1 MTERIALACA
11 RHPKRTLLAWG
22 VAVLVS
28 MVLIVGFLGSALTT
42 EADVT
47 SKPES
52 VRASELI
59 ADGFG
64 VPEQRVDEIV
74 VIRHQTL
81 AFRDAAF
88 RTQLSALAGRLN
100 AVAGVE
106 NAPLPSDP
114 GGGANIS
121 RDRHA
126 VMIPIALRDNS
137 RSTIDELQGIV
148 DGADAVEG
156 FSATIFGEE
165 TVNRDF
171 EEVSQRDLEKGELQ
185 FGLPA
190 AMVVLLIVFGTL
202 VAGALPLVM
211 AIASII
217 VALALVSLVGQ
228 VWELSFFV
236 VNMLTGMGL
245 ALGID
250 YSLFVVSRFREERRR
265 GKEQP
270 DAIRISGA
278 TAARAVLFS
287 GTAFVISLTGLLLV
301 PDTIM
306 RSLATGAI
314 LVGIVSVVAALT
326 LLPAVL
332 TLLGDRVER
341 ARIPLVNRGG
351 RGESRFWGRVVA
363 RVQRSPVVFLVA
375 GTALLLLFAL
385 PALRLETGSNGI
397 ATLPDD
403 LPSKRGFNALASS
416 FPTATIEPIRIVIV
430 GDAGSPDTQS
440 LVETFRSRLRVDPEF
455 GTQRLETAPSNEL
468 LMLSVEAG
476 GDPSGKQAQAVVARL
491 RGEIV
496 PEVFDG
502 SEAEVLV
509 TGAAAESLDY
519 VRLSEDWRPIVFVF
533 VLGLSFVLLTI
544 AFRSLVVAAKAI
556 LLNLLSVAA
565 AYGLLTAVFIE
576 GIGNEIFGFPQVE
589 AIEAWLPLFLFAVLF
604 GLSMDYHVFL
614 LSRIKE
620 RWLQTGDN
628 SEAVRHGVTTTARLI
643 TGAALIMVVVFAGFA
658 RGDLVM
664 FQQMG
669 FGVAVALL
677 IDATLIRGVLVPAAM
692 ELLGQRNWYLPGW
705 LGWLPHIEVEP
716 VELAD
721 ETAS

>member
-1 MTERIALACA
+1 MACA
-11 RHPKRTLLAWG
+11 RRPKLTLLAWG
-22 VAVLVS
+22 ASALVA
-28 MVLIVGFLGSALTT
+28 MALIATFLGSALTT
-42 EADVT
+42 EGDVT
-47 SKPES
+47 ARTES
-52 VRASELI
+52 VRANDLI
-59 ADGFG
+59 DEAFG
-64 VPEQRVDEIV
+64 EPQQRVDEIV
-74 VIRHQTL
+74 VIRSETVP
-81 AFRDAAF
+81 ASDAAF
-88 RTQLSALAGRLN
+88 EERLSDLARGLSAIAGIEQVL
-100 AVAGVE
+100 
-106 NAPLPSDP
+106 LPTDP
-114 GGGANIS
+114 GGEANVS
-121 RDRHA
+121 EDGHA
-126 VMIPIALRDNS
+126 VMIPLVLRDDS
-137 RSTIDELQGIV
+137 
-148 DGADAVEG
+148 
-156 FSATIFGEE
+156 SATIDGLQSVVDEADGSEGFAATVFGEE
-165 TVNRDF
+165 TINRDY
-171 EEVSQRDLEKGELQ
+171 EKVSQNDLKKGEFQ

-190 AMVVLLIVFGTL
+190 AMIVLLVVFGTL
-202 VAGALPLVM
+202 VAGALPLLM

-217 VALALVSLVGQ
+217 VALALAAIVGQ

-236 VNMLTGMGL
+236 VNMLTAMGL

-265 GKEQP
+265 GKERP
-270 DAIRISGA
+270 DAIRIAGA

-301 PDTIM
+301 PDSIM

-332 TLLGDRVER
+332 TLIGDGIER
-341 ARIPLVNRGG
+341 APIPLVNRGG
-351 RGESRFWGRVVA
+351 QGEARFWGRVVA

-385 PALRLETGSNGI
+385 PAFRLETGSNGI

-403 LPSKRGFNALASS
+403 LPSKQGFDALTAS
-416 FPTATIEPIRIVIV
+416 FPTATIEPLRIAVV
-430 GDAGSPDTQS
+430 GDAEATD
-440 LVETFRSRLRVDPEF
+440 VRSQVAALQDRLRADPDF
-455 GTQRLETAPSNEL
+455 GAQRLEVAPSGQL
-468 LMLSVEAG
+468 LLLSVETG
-476 GDPSGKQAQAVVARL
+476 GDPTGKEARAIVQRL
-491 RGEIV
+491 RDDIV
-496 PEVFDG
+496 PSAFGEG
-502 SEAEVLV
+502 PTEALV
-509 TGAAAESLDY
+509 TGAAAEGFDY
-519 VRLSEDWRPIVFVF
+519 VRVSEDWRPIVFVF
-533 VLGLSFVLLTI
+533 VLGLSFVLLTV
-544 AFRSLVVAAKAI
+544 AFRSLVVSAKAI
-556 LLNLLSVAA
+556 VLNLLSVAA
-565 AYGLLTAVFIE
+565 AYGLLTAVFVE
-576 GIGNEIFGFPQVE
+576 GIGNEIFGFPQVD

-692 ELLGQRNWYLPGW
+692 ELLGRRNWYLPAW
-705 LGWLPHIEVEP
+705 LDWIPHIEVEP

-721 ETAS
+721 ETAT

>member
-22 VAVLVS
+22 VAVLLS
-28 MVLIVGFLGSALTT
+28 IALIVGFLGSALTT
-42 EADVT
+42 ESDVT

-265 GKEQP
+265 GKERP

-565 AYGLLTAVFIE
+565 AYGLLTAVFVE

-721 ETAS
+721 ETAG

>member
-1 MTERIALACA
+1 M
-11 RHPKRTLLAWG
+11 
-22 VAVLVS
+22 AV
-28 MVLIVGFLGSALTT
+28 IVGFLGSALTT
-42 EADVT
+42 ESDVT

-52 VRASELI
+52 VRANELI
-59 ADGFG
+59 AGGFG
-64 VPEQRVDEIV
+64 APRQRVDEIV
-74 VIRHQTL
+74 VIRHEAL
-81 AFRDAAF
+81 RVDDGAFVAA
-88 RTQLSALAGRLN
+88 LSALVSRLTS
-100 AVAGVE
+100 VAGVE
-106 NAPLPSDP
+106 SAPLPSDP
-114 GGGANIS
+114 GGEANIS
-121 RDRHA
+121 SDRHA
-126 VMIPIALRDNS
+126 VMIPIVLRDDS

-148 DGADAVEG
+148 DQADAANG
-156 FSATIFGEE
+156 LTATIFGEE

-190 AMVVLLIVFGTL
+190 AMVVLLIVFGTF
-202 VAGALPLVM
+202 VAGALPLLM

-236 VNMLTGMGL
+236 VNMLTAMGL

-265 GKEQP
+265 GKEPP

-287 GTAFVISLTGLLLV
+287 GAAFIISLTGLLLV
-301 PDTIM
+301 PDTVM
-306 RSLATGAI
+306 RSLAAGAI
-314 LVGIVSVVAALT
+314 LVGLVSVVAALT

-332 TLLGDRVER
+332 KLLGDRVER

-351 RGESRFWGRVVA
+351 RGEARFWGRIVA
-363 RVQRSPVVFLVA
+363 RVQRTPLAFLVA

-385 PALRLETGSNGI
+385 PALRFETGSNGI

-403 LPSKRGFNALASS
+403 LPSKRGFDALVAS
-416 FPTATIEPIRIVIV
+416 FPTATIEPLRIVIV
-430 GDAGSPDTQS
+430 GDAGSADVQS
-440 LVETFRSRLRVDPEF
+440 RAETLQARLRADPDF
-455 GTQRLETAPSNEL
+455 GSQRLDTPPSNDL
-468 LMLSVEAG
+468 LVLSVEAG
-476 GDPSGKQAQAVVARL
+476 GDPSGQEAQAVVARL

-502 SEAEVLV
+502 SGVEVLV
-509 TGAAAESLDY
+509 TGAAAEGFDY
-519 VRLSEDWRPIVFVF
+519 VRLNEDWRPIVFAF
-533 VLGLSFVLLTI
+533 VLGLSFILLTI

-556 LLNLLSVAA
+556 VLNLLSVAA
-565 AYGLLTAVFIE
+565 AYGLLTAVFVE
-576 GIGNEIFGFPQVE
+576 GIGNEIFGFAQVE

-643 TGAALIMVVVFAGFA
+643 TGAAMIMVVVFAGFA
-658 RGDLVM
+658 RGDLVG

-692 ELLGQRNWYLPGW
+692 ELLGPRNWYLPSW
-705 LGWLPHIEVEP
+705 LDWIPHVEVEP

>member
-1 MTERIALACA
+1 MIPLALGDDS
-11 RHPKRTLLAWG
+11 P
-22 VAVLVS
+22 
-28 MVLIVGFLGSALTT
+28 TT
-42 EADVT
+42 IDAMQEV
-47 SKPES
+47 
-52 VRASELI
+52 
-59 ADGFG
+59 
-64 VPEQRVDEIV
+64 VDE
-74 VIRHQTL
+74 TG
-81 AFRDAAF
+81 ASGGFAA
-88 RTQLSALAGRLN
+88 T
-100 AVAGVE
+100 V
-106 NAPLPSDP
+106 
-114 GGGANIS
+114 
-121 RDRHA
+121 
-126 VMIPIALRDNS
+126 
-137 RSTIDELQGIV
+137 
-148 DGADAVEG
+148 
-156 FSATIFGEE
+156 FGEE
-165 TVNRDF
+165 TINRDY
-171 EEVSQRDLEKGELQ
+171 EKVSQDDLKKGEFQ

-190 AMVVLLIVFGTL
+190 AMLVLFVVFGTL
-202 VAGALPLVM
+202 VAGALPLLM

-217 VALALVSLVGQ
+217 VALALAALVGQ

-236 VNMLTGMGL
+236 VNMLTAMGL

-265 GKEQP
+265 GQAQP
-270 DAIRISGA
+270 DAIRIAGA

-287 GTAFVISLTGLLLV
+287 GTAFVIALTGLLLV
-301 PDTIM
+301 PDSIM

-314 LVGIVSVVAALT
+314 LAGIVSVVAALT

-341 ARIPLVNRGG
+341 APIPLVNRGG
-351 RGESRFWGRVVA
+351 RGEARFWGRVVA

-375 GTALLLLFAL
+375 ATALLLLFAL

-397 ATLPDD
+397 ATLPDS
-403 LPSKRGFNALASS
+403 LPSKQGFDALTAS
-416 FPTATIEPIRIVIV
+416 FPTATIQPLRIVVV
-430 GDAGSPDTQS
+430 GDAQAQDVKSQVAA
-440 LVETFRSRLRVDPEF
+440 LQNRLQADPNF
-455 GTQRLETAPSNEL
+455 GAQRLEVAPSGQL
-468 LMLSVEAG
+468 LLLSVEAG
-476 GDPSGKQAQAVVARL
+476 GDPTGKEARAIVQRL
-491 RGEIV
+491 RDDIV
-496 PEVFDG
+496 PSAFGEG
-502 SEAEVLV
+502 TTEALV
-509 TGAAAESLDY
+509 TGAAAEGLDY
-519 VRLSEDWRPIVFVF
+519 VQVSEDWRPIVFLF

-544 AFRSLVVAAKAI
+544 AFRSLVVSAKAI
-556 LLNLLSVAA
+556 VLNLLSVAA
-565 AYGLLTAVFIE
+565 AYGLLTAVFVE
-576 GIGNEIFGFPQVE
+576 GIGNEIFGFPQVD

-705 LGWLPHIEVEP
+705 LGWIPHIEVEP

-721 ETAS
+721 ETAT